1 MKTAK
6 FILLLLIYIFEARA
20 KISGCTDIKAIN
32 YNPVATLNDGSC
44 MYPGANIAPQTSLNL
59 SSDLVETSGLIHWNN
74 ALLSHNDDTNNK
86 LYAVDTATG
95 VVAQSYTL
103 TGTVNKDWEEIAQD
117 DNYIYVG
124 DFGNNSSG
132 NRKDLHILRVSKNT
146 LLLNNP
152 AIDTIFF
159 SYDNQ
164 TNFTATAA
172 NSTDFDCEAFL
183 VTSDSIYLFTKQ
195 WISEKT
201 SIYAIPKIPG
211 TYTAALRSTINI
223 QGLATGITYLE
234 SQRLAV
240 LVGYSKLL
248 QPFFYLL
255 YDFRNNDFANG
266 NKRKITIN
274 LLFHQIEGIAT
285 ANGLKYYVTNENL
298 TSPFSIPQ
306 KLHTFDLSGVLGP
319 YLNSV
324 ITGITHIK
332 KQSNLSIFPN
342 PTGNFVQIEVPIELI
357 GLNCSIYDVS
367 GKIIKSVILATRLNI
382 IDTQAFPSGIYFLQI
397 DGQEQDASFIKQ

>member
-1 MKTAK
+1 MKTATL
-6 FILLLLIYIFEARA
+6 ILVLLIYIKEVSAQV
-20 KISGCTDIKAIN
+20 SGCTDIKATN
-32 YNPVATLNDGSC
+32 YNPVATINDGSC
-44 MYPGANIAPQTSLNL
+44 MYTGANITPLTSINL
-59 SSDLVETSGLIHWNN
+59 SSDLVETSGLIYWNN
-74 ALLSHNDDTNNK
+74 ALLSHNDDTNTK

-117 DNYIYVG
+117 DNYVYVG

-132 NRKDLHILRVSKNT
+132 NRTDLHILRIQKNT

-152 AIDTIFF
+152 TIDTIFF
-159 SYDNQ
+159 SYSNQ
-164 TNFTATAA
+164 TDFTATAA

-195 WISEKT
+195 WKSEKT
-201 SIYAIPKIPG
+201 SIYALPKIPG
-211 TYTAALRSTINI
+211 TYTATLHSTINI
-223 QGLATGITYLE
+223 QGLATGVTYLE

-298 TSPFSIPQ
+298 TSPFSILQ
-306 KLHTFDLSGVLGP
+306 KLHTFDLSGALGT
-319 YLNSV
+319 YLTS
-324 ITGITHIK
+324 ITTDLK
-332 KQSNLSIFPN
+332 ESKRNYNLNIFPN
-342 PTGNFVQIEVPIELI
+342 PAGDFVQLEIPAELI
-357 GLNCSIYDVS
+357 GSACTVYDVS
-367 GKIIKSVILATRLNI
+367 GKNIKNTILTSQWNK
-382 IDTQAFPSGIYFLQI
+382 IDIQTFSRGMYLFHIEGL
-397 DGQEQDASFIKQ
+397 EQDATFIKQ